1 MTEEI
6 DAFGEVY
13 LAHYRGQLSNHTTER
28 DDGYVRESPDAH
40 HYFRTFD
47 EWQKYEQ
54 EAIQEAKG
62 RVLDIGLGAGRHSLY
77 LQGKGHDVTGIDTSP
92 LALEVSRLRGVKK
105 CVLMSLHKLEFPNNS
120 FDTVLMLGQNLALGK
135 TDDMR
140 AYLKRIYRITASNG
154 IIIGEA
160 RDPSVTDNPQHLAYH
175 ERNRQMGIHPGLVK
189 VRIGFQGKKGEWF
202 DLFLMDQE
210 VLEEVI
216 APTGWKV
223 SKNYYSE
230 HGMYITVL
238 TK

>member
-1 MTEEI
+1 MSEEI
-6 DAFGEVY
+6 DAFGEIY
-13 LAHYRGQLSNHTTER
+13 LAHYRGQPSNHTTER

-40 HYFRTFD
+40 HYFRTYD

-77 LQGKGHDVTGIDTSP
+77 LQGKGYDVTGIDTSP
-92 LALEVSRLRGVKK
+92 LALDVSRLRGVKK
-105 CVLMSLHKLEFPNNS
+105 CVLMSLHKLEFPDNS
-120 FDTVLMLGQNLALGK
+120 FDTVLMLGQNLVLGK
-135 TDDMR
+135 IDDMR
-140 AYLKRIYRITASNG
+140 AYLTKIYNITAQDG

-160 RDPSVTDNPQHLAYH
+160 RDPSNTDKPQHLAYH
-175 ERNRQMGIHPGLVK
+175 ERNRQRGIHPGLIK
-189 VRIGFQGKKGEWF
+189 VRIGFHGKKGGWF

-210 VLEEVI
+210 LLEEVI

-223 SKNYYSE
+223 FKNYYSE
-230 HGMYITVL
+230 HGMYITIL